1 MNIKGKVDFLKTIKL
16 SENFNE
22 TKLHIPSDSSS
33 TVNLLNFKNE
43 DDYGIYVV
51 STGISNRGNT
61 LDFKARD
68 YNNITIHD
76 LLTLRPEGNVG
87 IGTTNPTEY
96 LSITGNNSGN
106 ITSLGLRNG
115 NGSIIFNNGAQIAFG
130 FNGLNQYQHFIHTR
144 HNDGNNNNAIDF
156 YTSDGTQNNTVISGS
171 IHTMSLVS
179 GNVGIGTTNPTKLLT
194 LGNNTINNSVV
205 DKIEIESYFNT
216 GGSGGAISFKNRLN
230 YSPEQEYICAR
241 IKSISNAAG
250 DGSVDGENYYSGHL
264 IFETQF
270 GDNSNTN
277 SVNRNTTER
286 MRITNRGNVGIG
298 TTNPLTK
305 LQIDKPVNS
314 SLDNIQ
320 NYHLL
325 LGGYNHGD
333 NTYRAIGYGYTVSST
348 HHPPAYTGFKTS
360 SNSSYTKGHLVFGTR
375 NSTSGSTAPSE
386 RMRITDTG
394 NVGIGTTNPSAKL
407 DVSGELKIRGT
418 NRHTHICY
426 SDGNTYIRGSTNS
439 GHVYLNDNGG
449 NVGIGVTNPT
459 YKLQVNGNTY
469 SNLLYGLNIQNSN
482 GIIGNT
488 LTFNRNQLDISVG
501 NVGYL
506 HYMENNPTN
515 GFGFTDNHKRSTN
528 TYGRYI
534 RFWIKGASNGHTIY
548 LQGFANWYYNGNNQ
562 LKFMNGTTLTN
573 STSDCISNT
582 YVEGNKGQRWMVTPW
597 YDTNSVGGDGF
608 RLGIKNIQGST
619 FYMTQVVLEFTK
631 NSTGLS

>member
-43 DDYGIYVV
+43 DDYGIYVD
-51 STGISNRGNT
+51 STGISSRGNT

-115 NGSIIFNNGAQIAFG
+115 NSSINFNDGAQISFG
-130 FNGLNQYQHFIHTR
+130 WNGLNQYKHFIHTR
-144 HNDGNNNNAIDF
+144 HNGPPSENNAIDF
-156 YTSDGTQNNTVISGS
+156 YLCDGTQNNTVTSGS

-179 GNVGIGTTNPTKLLT
+179 GNVGIGTTNPQRKLDL
-194 LGNNTINNSVV
+194 NS
-205 DKIEIESYFNT
+205 DGKITFGDYVQADNKQGIYW
-216 GGSGGAISFKNRLN
+216 
-230 YSPEQEYICAR
+230 YS
-241 IKSISNAAG
+241 
-250 DGSVDGENYYSGHL
+250 GENY
-264 IFETQF
+264 
-270 GDNSNTN
+270 
-277 SVNRNTTER
+277 
-286 MRITNRGNVGIG
+286 GI
-298 TTNPLTK
+298 
-305 LQIDKPVNS
+305 
-314 SLDNIQ
+314 
-320 NYHLL
+320 
-325 LGGYNHGD
+325 
-333 NTYRAIGYGYTVSST
+333 YR
-348 HHPPAYTGFKTS
+348 
-360 SNSSYTKGHLVFGTR
+360 
-375 NSTSGSTAPSE
+375 TSGGWDASNYQQL
-386 RMRITDTG
+386 MIKWDTG
-394 NVGIGTTNPSAKL
+394 IILDPGDGNYGKSHVGVVGGMSIGDSYYGTKYDNGLIVQGNMGVGTTNPSAKL